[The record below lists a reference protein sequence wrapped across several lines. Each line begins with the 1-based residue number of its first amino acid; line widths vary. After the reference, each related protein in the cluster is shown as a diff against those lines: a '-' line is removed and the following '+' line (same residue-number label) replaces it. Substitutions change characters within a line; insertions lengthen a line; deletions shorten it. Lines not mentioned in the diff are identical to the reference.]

1 MLKPDL
7 DILIVASEVT
17 PLARTGGLGDATHN
31 LAKYLRQ
38 IGHNPQLIIPCY
50 RGIQQKVPSES
61 IRSNIMVP
69 ISNRS
74 EPISIHRTFI
84 EKDIPV
90 YLVEKANYFDRSEL
104 YGTKEGNYRDNS
116 ERFIF
121 FSRAVPELIRHLDL
135 TPDIVHCHDW
145 QTALV
150 PLYIRLNRDSVQA
163 FQSIRTVFTFHDL
176 SYQGIFWCYDMQFT
190 GLSWDYFRPD
200 RLEFF
205 GDLNL
210 LKAGIIFSDA
220 LTTVSDAY
228 CQAVQTLQHGQGLDG
243 LLRARQNRF
252 FGISNGIDC
261 DRWNPEHD
269 EMIQAN
275 FSADAPVNKNRCRD
289 HLASVCNFSTHDDRL
304 IAGVIGRLNN
314 SRGMDILARS
324 IPKILE
330 RDMNLCILGI
340 GETGIERLIQDTA
353 MKFPD
358 RVAFFNTVDDSLA
371 HQILAGS
378 DMFLMPSRNDPGG
391 MSHLQAMRYGSIP
404 IARSTFGL
412 RDTIENY
419 DERTRRG
426 TGVLF
431 DEAAPDAL
439 LSAIDRAICLFR
451 EPSHRAGLLRQ
462 CMTRDVSG
470 LTTANQYEVIYSK
483 LLSGVL

>member
-7 DILIVASEVT
+7 DILIVASEAA

-50 RGIQQKVPSES
+50 RGIQQRFPCEC

-69 ISNRS
+69 ISNRF
-74 EPISIHRTFI
+74 EPVSIHRTFI
-84 EKDIPV
+84 ETDIPV
-90 YLVEKANYFDRSEL
+90 FLVEKANYFDRSEL
-104 YGTKEGNYRDNS
+104 YGTEEGNYRDNS

-121 FSRAVPELIRHLDL
+121 FSRAVPELIRHIGL

-150 PLYIRLNRDSVQA
+150 PLYIRLNRETVQA

-228 CQAVQTLQHGQGLDG
+228 CQAVQTQQHGQGLDG

-261 DRWNPEHD
+261 DRWDPERD
-269 EMIQAN
+269 EMIQSN
-275 FSADAPVNKNRCRD
+275 YSTEGRENKNRCRD
-289 HLASVCNFSTHDDRL
+289 HLAEVCRFSAHDSRL
-304 IAGVIGRLNN
+304 IAGVIGRLNQPK
-314 SRGMDILARS
+314 GMDILARS
-324 IPKILE
+324 IPDILA
-330 RDMNLCILGI
+330 RDLNLCILGI
-340 GETGIERLIQDTA
+340 GETGIGRLIEESA
-353 MKFPD
+353 SRFPG
-358 RVAFFNTVDDSLA
+358 RVAFFNTIDESLA

-378 DMFLMPSRNDPGG
+378 DLFLMPSRFDPGG
-391 MSHLQAMRYGSIP
+391 MSHLRAMRYGSVP

-412 RDTIENY
+412 RDTIEDY
-419 DERTRRG
+419 DDRTRRG

-431 DEAAPDAL
+431 DEATPDAF
-439 LSAIDRAICLFR
+439 LSAVDRAIRLFR
-451 EPSHRAGLLRQ
+451 EPSHRSELIRQ

-470 LTTANQYEVIYSK
+470 LTTAKQYEVIYSK